1 MLFEQET
8 YTMCSSYH
16 TLTSVAVT
24 ANTLE
29 SISGPLLYFALFTSQ
44 HLQNTLSL
52 LFLFLLAHISKNE
65 TCAGINQLKWQ
76 GILQLGRGPVSINQL
91 SIILLFDFKLR
102 C

>member
-29 SISGPLLYFALFTSQ
+29 SISGPLLYFALFTSAVGTRACFYKSAI
-44 HLQNTLSL
+44 HYT
-52 LFLFLLAHISKNE
+52 F
-65 TCAGINQLKWQ
+65 
-76 GILQLGRGPVSINQL
+76 V
-91 SIILLFDFKLR
+91 
-102 C
+102 

>member
-29 SISGPLLYFALFTSQ
+29 SISGPLLYFALFCSWDEG
-44 HLQNTLSL
+44 
-52 LFLFLLAHISKNE
+52 LFL
-65 TCAGINQLKWQ
+65 
-76 GILQLGRGPVSINQL
+76 
-91 SIILLFDFKLR
+91 
-102 C
+102 